1 MSDLNNEDLVRKY
14 FRLCVEGKL
23 HEVRRLQTDDFVAHT
38 NRLDT
43 PDRERCLEFLR
54 EKSMGDFISQTRSIV
69 QVLCSSDKAAVVSEN
84 IWSAGGSTDEIRSFT
99 ITFFTIR
106 NGKIAEMWT
115 GQDLI
120 PLVRLW
126 LAGEGPA

>member
-1 MSDLNNEDLVRKY
+1 MNDLNNEELVREY
-14 FRLCVEGKL
+14 FSLCVEGKL
-23 HEVRRLQTDDFVAHT
+23 HEVKRLQTEDFIVHT
-38 NRLDT
+38 NGLDS

-54 EKSMGDFISQTRSIV
+54 EKSTGDYASSSRSIL
-69 QVLCSSDKAAVVSEN
+69 QILCSSDKAAVVSET
-84 IWSAGGSTDEIRSFT
+84 IWSAGSSADGIRAFV

-126 LAGEGPA
+126 LAGEEPA